1 MLGTAGGNV
10 LVSSRASR
18 GPGSGKQSQGIS
30 GLSGPHPNPGAAASS
45 KQPCTITKA
54 HSRHS
59 ACAQK
64 LKLAEPEGGGRV
76 GSAGALEQADKP
88 AFPLQG
94 EDPGEK
100 CLGVGTRLP
109 QERHSQAEA
118 KGPFNLQV

>member
-1 MLGTAGGNV
+1 MDPTLTQAQLPPQSSPVPSPKHTAD
-10 LVSSRASR
+10 
-18 GPGSGKQSQGIS
+18 
-30 GLSGPHPNPGAAASS
+30 
-45 KQPCTITKA
+45 
-54 HSRHS
+54 S

-109 QERHSQAEA
+109 QERHSRAEA